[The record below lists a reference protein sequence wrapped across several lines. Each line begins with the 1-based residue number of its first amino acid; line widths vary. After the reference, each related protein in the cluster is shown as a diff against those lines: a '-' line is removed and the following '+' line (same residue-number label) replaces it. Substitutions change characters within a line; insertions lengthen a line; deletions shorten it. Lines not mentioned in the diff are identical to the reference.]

1 MKNQDL
7 KQYNLP
13 DEPGVYFF
21 STGGKITYIGKATS
35 LKDRVKS
42 YFSNDL
48 METRGPLVAKIIAE
62 ADVLHWQVTDSV
74 LEALILESSL
84 IKKHKP
90 AGNTR
95 EKDDKSYWYIIFTK
109 EAWPRVLMV
118 RGKEL
123 IETLDPET
131 IKYTFG
137 PFPQATELKEALKI
151 IRKIFPFRDKCE
163 PESGKACFSAQIGLC
178 PGVCSGAISVK
189 EYGRTI
195 NHLRLFFLGK
205 KSVLIKKL
213 ESEMKTAIKKLDFE
227 SASIYRDRI
236 FAINHIN
243 DIAMLKAKTTGSG
256 LRVEAYDI
264 AHTSGKNTVGVMTV
278 VIGGVPE
285 KQAYRKFKI
294 KGPGLDSNNDILN
307 LKEILDRRFNHQ
319 EWPLPN
325 LMVLDGGKAQLNA
338 GLKFMTEIGVKIP
351 IVAVVKDEHHRAR
364 EIIGDKISAR
374 DYEAEII
381 LANSEA
387 HRFAISYH
395 RKERGRLL

>member
-1 MKNQDL
+1 MKNSDL

-21 STGGKITYIGKATS
+21 LADGKITYIGKATS
-35 LKDRVKS
+35 LKDRVRS
-42 YFSNDL
+42 YFNNDL
-48 METRGPLVAKIIAE
+48 METRGPLISKIITE
-62 ADVLHWQVTDSV
+62 ADSLDWQVTDSV

-90 AGNTR
+90 QGNTR
-95 EKDDKSYWYIIFTK
+95 EKDDKSYWYVVFTK
-109 EAWPRVLMV
+109 EVWPRMLMV

-123 IETLDPET
+123 IETIDPET

-137 PFPQATELKEALKI
+137 PFPQASELKEALKI

-163 PESGKACFSAQIGLC
+163 PQSGKPCFSAQIGLC
-178 PGVCSGAISVK
+178 PGVCSGDILLK

-195 NHLRLFFLGK
+195 NHLRLFFQGK
-205 KSVLIKKL
+205 KSILIKKL
-213 ESEMKTAIKKLDFE
+213 ELEMKIAIRRLDFE
-227 SASIYRDRI
+227 SAGVYRDRI

-243 DIAMLKAKTTGSG
+243 DIAMLKTKTMAGG
-256 LRVEAYDI
+256 IRVEAYDI

-278 VIGGVPE
+278 IVGGVPE
-285 KQAYRKFKI
+285 KQFYRKFKI
-294 KGPGLDSNNDILN
+294 RGGGLDINNDILN
-307 LKEILDRRFNHQ
+307 LKEILERRFNHQ

-325 LMVLDGGKAQLNA
+325 LIVLDGGKAQLNA
-338 GLKFMTEIGVKIP
+338 GFKFMTDIGVKIP
-351 IVAVVKDEHHRAR
+351 MVAVVKDEHHRAR
-364 EIIGDKISAR
+364 EIIGDKLAAR
-374 DYEAEII
+374 DYETDII
-381 LANSEA
+381 LANTEA